1 MGELR
6 EICLF
11 GVLTSH
17 SENHG
22 GATGIL
28 DCGVATELDEICVR
42 ENSCDVVA
50 VVLDLL
56 DLLHGELQARVL
68 MALKLLGE
76 TEGATGA
83 TEDSRSAETGVV
95 IGSTQ
100 KVSHAW

>member
-1 MGELR
+1 MGELW
-6 EICLF
+6 EITLF
-11 GVLTSH
+11 GIFTSH

-28 DCGVATELDEICVR
+28 DCGIATELDEICVR

-56 DLLHGELQARVL
+56 DLLHGELEACVL

-83 TEDSRSAETGVV
+83 TEDS
-95 IGSTQ
+95 
-100 KVSHAW
+100 